1 MCPEEMMFFAYLQ
14 VVKGLTDWIEPREEQ
29 VKGFGELIRWRYVWG
44 QKVFPT
50 VSHINDL
57 QSVYHKGDT
66 GQLQV
71 WEILRHLFL

>member
-1 MCPEEMMFFAYLQ
+1 MCPEEMMLFAYLQ
-14 VVKGLTDWIEPREEQ
+14 VVKGLTDWIQPTEEQ
-29 VKGFGELIRWRYVWG
+29 VKGFGELFRWRYVWG

-71 WEILRHLFL
+71 WDILSHLYH